1 MTQKGPFATT
11 GCHSVASI
19 DMHCG
24 GVESALRSKNPL
36 SLRGRF
42 SIILRLLDDYEM
54 DKLNRMLAI
63 LGLDEMIA
71 SVENG
76 AAAMLDG
83 GKGGVSGGEKQRL
96 QL

>member
-36 SLRGRF
+36 SLEGT
-42 SIILRLLDDYEM
+42 ILDNLTLLSDDYEM
-54 DKLNRMLAI
+54 DKLNRMLVI
-63 LGLDEMIA
+63 LGARRKWLLL
-71 SVENG
+71 VENG
-76 AAAMLDG
+76 ATGDA
-83 GKGGVSGGEKQRL
+83 
-96 QL
+96 